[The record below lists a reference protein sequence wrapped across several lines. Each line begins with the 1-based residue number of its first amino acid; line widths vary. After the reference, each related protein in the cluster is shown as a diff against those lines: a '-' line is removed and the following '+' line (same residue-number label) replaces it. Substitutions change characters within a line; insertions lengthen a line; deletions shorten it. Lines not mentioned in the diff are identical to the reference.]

1 MLQTA
6 FGLFLQTL
14 LLIGLAP
21 LVQGLVK
28 KIKARLQNRIG
39 PPLMQSYYEIA
50 KDLRKQAVIS
60 HHASWFIRYAPYI
73 VWSCIVTA
81 GLIVPSF
88 FADSPLGFAGDVLMV
103 IYLFGTARIFTALAA
118 LDSGSAFGGMGS
130 SREMSIGAIIEPALL
145 LAVLGVCL
153 AGKTTVLSQ
162 LALQVAGQS
171 WDFIDP
177 AYGLAVLAMLIVV
190 MAETGR
196 IPVDNP
202 DTHLELTMIHEAM
215 LLEYSGRYLGLMMWA
230 AQVKQLVVLN
240 LFISLFFPW
249 GIAGGLAEAGIAG
262 AVLLYL
268 LKLALLSA
276 ILAVVETLYAKV
288 RLFKVPPLLSS
299 SMALSVLV
307 IILRIVM

>member
-1 MLQTA
+1 
-6 FGLFLQTL
+6 
-14 LLIGLAP
+14 
-21 LVQGLVK
+21 
-28 KIKARLQNRIG
+28 
-39 PPLMQSYYEIA
+39 
-50 KDLRKQAVIS
+50 
-60 HHASWFIRYAPYI
+60 
-73 VWSCIVTA
+73 
-81 GLIVPSF
+81 
-88 FADSPLGFAGDVLMV
+88 
-103 IYLFGTARIFTALAA
+103 
-118 LDSGSAFGGMGS
+118 
-130 SREMSIGAIIEPALL
+130 
-145 LAVLGVCL
+145 
-153 AGKTTVLSQ
+153 
-162 LALQVAGQS
+162 
-171 WDFIDP
+171 
-177 AYGLAVLAMLIVV
+177 MLIVV